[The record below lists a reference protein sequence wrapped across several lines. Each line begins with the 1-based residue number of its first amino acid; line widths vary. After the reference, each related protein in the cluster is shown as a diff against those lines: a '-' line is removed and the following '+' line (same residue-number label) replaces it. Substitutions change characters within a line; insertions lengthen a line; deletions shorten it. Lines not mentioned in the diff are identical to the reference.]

1 MKGIMNKYAIMRI
14 YFFLFTGV
22 LFLMISCV
30 SPEKLRKE
38 LVYFN
43 GGLNPGSM
51 GSFTIDEPVIQK
63 GDLLQISISSRS
75 ASSNQLFLQNFGP
88 ATVSSSTV
96 SGTVAGSPLAD
107 NGYLVDLST
116 GEIRLPLFGSI
127 HADGMTKKQLEK
139 EIITKAREYVKEDP
153 IVDIRYL
160 NFRVTFLGSVKTPG
174 TKLFDSER
182 VTFLQ
187 ALGEVG
193 GIDVGG
199 DLENILLFREQN
211 GKRSLDT
218 IDLTRGDFF
227 NSKNYYLKQNDV
239 IYIRPTD
246 RQMIVM
252 DQSAQRRLQLLGLGV
267 SFLNIIF
274 ILTNIFR

>member
-43 GGLNPGSM
+43 GGLNPSSM

-88 ATVSSSTV
+88 ATVSSASV
-96 SGTVAGSPLAD
+96 SGTAAGSPLAD

-116 GEIRLPLFGSI
+116 GDIRLPLFGSL

-139 EIITKAREYVKEDP
+139 EIISKAREYVKEDP

-160 NFRVTFLGSVKTPG
+160 NFRVTFLGSVKAPG
-174 TKLFDSER
+174 TKVFDSER
-182 VTFLQ
+182 VSFLQ

-193 GIDVGG
+193 GIDLGG
-199 DLENILLFREQN
+199 DLKNILLFREQN
-211 GKRSLDT
+211 GKRTLDT

-227 NSKNYYLKQNDV
+227 TSKNYYLKQNDV
-239 IYIRPTD
+239 IYIRPTE

-252 DQSAQRRLQLLGLGV
+252 DQSAQRRLQLVSLGV
-267 SFLNIIF
+267 SLVNVIF

>member
-1 MKGIMNKYAIMRI
+1 MRN
-14 YFFLFTGV
+14 YFFLFTGL

-38 LVYFN
+38 MVYFN
-43 GGLNPGSM
+43 GGLDIGSM
-51 GSFTIDEPVIQK
+51 GNFSIDEPVIQK
-63 GDLLQISISSRS
+63 GDLLQIGISSRS
-75 ASSNQLFLQNFGP
+75 ASSNQLFLQNYGP

-96 SGTVAGSPLAD
+96 SGSVTGSPLAD

-116 GEIRLPLFGSI
+116 GEIRLPLFGNI

-139 EIITKAREYVKEDP
+139 EIILKAREYVKEDP

-160 NFRVTFLGSVKTPG
+160 NFRVTFLGSVKAPG
-174 TKLFDSER
+174 TKVFDSER
-182 VTFLQ
+182 VSFLQ

-193 GIDVGG
+193 GVDIGG
-199 DLENILLFREQN
+199 DLKHILLFREQN
-211 GKRSLDT
+211 GKRTLDT

-239 IYIRPTD
+239 VYIRPTD

-252 DQSAQRRLQLLGLGV
+252 DQSTQRRLQFVSLGL
-267 SFLNIIF
+267 SFLNIVL